1 MPVVMATAPAAAN
14 PDDPPASRE
23 DAPGSDTP
31 AGPEILRGH
40 IWTPRGMQVVETV
53 DEVTG
58 CLASD
63 DARVWI
69 DVESATEETLTQL
82 AEIARPPQ
90 ARREGHRRAA
100 PAGQD
105 HDVGITGSTSSCSR
119 YPTMAS

>member
-31 AGPEILRGH
+31 AGPENLRGH

-82 AEIARPPQ
+82 AEILGLHKLVAKDIVE
-90 ARREGHRRAA
+90 RRQRAK
-100 PAGQD
+100 
-105 HDVGITGSTSSCSR
+105 ITTWMTGSTSSCSR